1 MRLLLFNLRTDADE
15 PILGFTSEWI
25 RELAGHCEQIHV
37 ITMFRGSVA
46 VPSNVRVSTVGG
58 EDGTSRARR
67 FFEFYRVLRRVL
79 AAERFDA
86 CFAHMMPLFA
96 VLGWPALR
104 VRRIPILLWYAHGHI
119 PRLVR
124 LAERLVDRIVTSTP
138 EGFRLPSPKLRI
150 IGQGIDTRRFRPA
163 LREAGSDSSSDRL
176 VLLSVGRISQVKRL
190 ETQIEALGLLEPELR
205 ERVVLRI
212 VGGPLSLADRS
223 CFDEL
228 VDLTRRLGLDQKV
241 EFAPAVPH
249 SEVHHTYQGADL
261 FLNTSDTNSLDKAG
275 LEAVSSG
282 VPILTTNPAF
292 RQILTPDLIDLC
304 LIPKDRPELLASRI
318 SELLKWRPAARAEL
332 AAKLRAVVERDH
344 SLGRLASRI
353 HAELAEL
360 AAESRERRG

>member
-1 MRLLLFNLRTDADE
+1 MRLLLFNLRTDAAD

-46 VPSNVRVSTVGG
+46 LPSNVRVSTVGG
-58 EDGTSRARR
+58 EDGTSRPRR
-67 FFEFYRVLRRVL
+67 FFEFYRVLHRVL

-104 VRRIPILLWYAHGHI
+104 LRRIPILLWYAHGHI

-124 LAERLVDRIVTSTP
+124 LAERLVARIVTSTP
-138 EGFRLPSPKLRI
+138 DGFRLPSPKLRI
-150 IGQGIDTRRFRPA
+150 IGQGIDTKRFRPA
-163 LREAGSDSSSDRL
+163 PRDPGADSGSGPL
-176 VLLSVGRISQVKRL
+176 VLVSVGRISRVKRL

-205 ERVVLRI
+205 ARVILRI
-212 VGGPLSLADRS
+212 VGGPLSLADRR
-223 CFDEL
+223 CLDEL
-228 VDLTRRLGLDQKV
+228 VGLAARLGLDQHV
-241 EFAPAVPH
+241 EFVPPLAH
-249 SEVHHTYQGADL
+249 PEVHRAFQGADL

-304 LIPKDRPELLASRI
+304 LIPKNRPDLLASRI
-318 SELLKWRPAARAEL
+318 SELLKWGPPARAEL

-344 SLGRLASRI
+344 SLGRLASQI

-360 AAESRERRG
+360 AEQSRGSR